1 MKPQNILPNRALCL
15 AIQLIEQLLII
26 SVDMFRQQSSSKV
39 RLSRLLLTLV
49 PVSAVDKRG
58 LENLFFQRT
67 LGSVAV
73 DKLVMDLLQ
82 VSSHHFYSI
91 QKNLN

>member
-1 MKPQNILPNRALCL
+1 MKPQNILPNRAQCL
-15 AIQLIEQLLII
+15 TMQLIEQLLII

-82 VSSHHFYSI
+82 VSSHHFYLI

>member
-15 AIQLIEQLLII
+15 TMQLIEQLLII

-82 VSSHHFYSI
+82 VSSHHFYLI

>member
-1 MKPQNILPNRALCL
+1 M
-15 AIQLIEQLLII
+15 QLIEQLLII

>member
-1 MKPQNILPNRALCL
+1 
-15 AIQLIEQLLII
+15 
-26 SVDMFRQQSSSKV
+26 MFRQQSSSKV

-91 QKNLN
+91 QKMLN